1 MRAGRGRRP
10 SVSFASTLV
19 IVVAA
24 MIVGIPFWVVLVNS
38 VKPYPETVSP
48 TLTLPIQWQ
57 LLENYRTVLGESS
70 VVRGFLN
77 TGIVLTITI
86 PITLLLSAAAAWWF
100 ARSRSR
106 VLRPLYYVMLI
117 GVAIPPAIIASIF
130 VLKALGLYGSL
141 PGLSILYVGW
151 YVPLGIFLITGFVR
165 SIPVELEEA
174 ARIDGAATP
183 VVFGRIVLPLL
194 VPVLVTTG
202 LIVVISL
209 WNDFLTPYMM
219 LKDPGDDTL
228 TLSLFEFASGST
240 IGSTYQWNLVFADI
254 VVTSLP
260 MLAVYYVA
268 QRYVVHGLAGIG
280 K

>member
-1 MRAGRGRRP
+1 MRHRP
-10 SVSFASTLV
+10 RVSVGSSLV
-19 IVVAA
+19 ILVAGL
-24 MIVGIPFWVVLVNS
+24 IVGIPFWVVVINS
-38 VKPYPETVSP
+38 MKPYSETVSP
-48 TLTLPIQWQ
+48 TLALPIDWQ
-57 LLENYRTVLGESS
+57 ILENYGHVLAESS

-77 TGIVLTITI
+77 TGFVLLLTI
-86 PITLLLSAAAAWWF
+86 PATLLISAAAAWYF
-100 ARSRSR
+100 ARSKSR

-130 VLKALGLYGSL
+130 LLKALGLYGSL
-141 PGLSILYVGW
+141 PGLSILYASW
-151 YVPLGIFLITGFVR
+151 YIPLGIFLITGFVR

-174 ARIDGAATP
+174 ARIDGAGSGMVFTKIVFPLLTP
-183 VVFGRIVLPLL
+183 VLI
-194 VPVLVTTG
+194 TTG

-209 WNDFLTPYMM
+209 WNDFLTPFMM
-219 LKDPGDDTL
+219 LKNPGDDTL

-254 VVTSLP
+254 VLTSLP

-268 QRYVVHGLAGIG
+268 QRWVVHGLAGIG

>member
-1 MRAGRGRRP
+1 MTTRRLPIGSSLVVLVAG
-10 SVSFASTLV
+10 L
-19 IVVAA
+19 
-24 MIVGIPFWVVLVNS
+24 IVGIPFWVVLVNS
-38 VKPYPETVSP
+38 MKPFTETVSP

-57 LLENYRTVLGESS
+57 LAQNYGKVLAESS
-70 VVRGFLN
+70 VIRGFFN
-77 TGIVLTITI
+77 TGLVLVLTI
-86 PITLLLSAAAAWWF
+86 PLTLLISAAAAWYF

-106 VLRPLYYVMLI
+106 ALRPLYYVMLI

-130 VLKALGLYGSL
+130 MLKALGLYGSL
-141 PGLSILYVGW
+141 PGLSILYASW
-151 YVPLGIFLITGFVR
+151 YIPLGIFLITGFVR

-174 ARIDGAATP
+174 ARIDGAGSGR
-183 VVFGRIVLPLL
+183 VFVRIVLPLL
-194 VPVLVTTG
+194 TPVLITTA

-209 WNDFLTPYMM
+209 WNDFLTPFMM
-219 LKDPGDDTL
+219 LKNPKDDTL

-268 QRYVVHGLAGIG
+268 QRWLVNGLAGIG